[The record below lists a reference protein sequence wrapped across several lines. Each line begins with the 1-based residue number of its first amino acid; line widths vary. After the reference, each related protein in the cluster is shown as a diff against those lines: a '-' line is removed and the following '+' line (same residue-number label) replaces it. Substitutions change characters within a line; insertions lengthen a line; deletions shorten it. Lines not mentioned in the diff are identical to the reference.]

1 MIESPSMRGCEQ
13 MAACRRRGENQV
25 QESEA
30 QTAWETAA
38 RCAALAQETADPHER
53 EHYERMRDAR
63 ITLANR
69 YEFLKMSD
77 LTE

>member
-1 MIESPSMRGCEQ
+1 MQ
-13 MAACRRRGENQV
+13 
-25 QESEA
+25 SEA

-38 RCAALAQETADPHER
+38 RCAALAQETTDPQER
-53 EHYERMRDAR
+53 ELYERMRDAW

-69 YEFLKMSD
+69 YEFLNMSD